1 MRGASVTQESER
13 VEDVSDRQLAINLFY
28 AQNPSMSEMAWS
40 IKGDVKNIFSLHR
53 GRGIVRAIQPSRH
66 WKDASLVSC
75 LQLVLVVPSQR
86 WHLL

>member
-1 MRGASVTQESER
+1 MDGKRRQNAENIHGSGAGKADMRGASVTQESER

-66 WKDASLVSC
+66 W
-75 LQLVLVVPSQR
+75 
-86 WHLL
+86 